1 MRQSRHRL
9 KALCV
14 MGSVLA
20 LMGCGGSDG
29 DGDGDGGRSGGG
41 TVSEAWAGFCTATF
55 TEDTPIVDA
64 FDEPMFTA
72 RVGEEFLM
80 SDFDDSFGARAELLF
95 LTTTGPDSFEL
106 KPNASS
112 TWPFTSNCTIGAGV
126 PYYTVFQDVTVFA
139 EKELTTKLCSLS
151 AGSALPAGA
160 AGRGY
165 ALSSVVQGAAVY
177 QLILGPFSA
186 ECGGVDRGY
195 IRVPQTNSFGST
207 TYLVPVSGI
216 IGPE

>member
-1 MRQSRHRL
+1 MRQSRQPL
-9 KALCV
+9 KALWV

-20 LMGCGGSDG
+20 LAGCGGSDG
-29 DGDGDGGRSGGG
+29 DGPGSGGG

-55 TEDTPIVDA
+55 TEDTPISDA

-72 RVGEEFLM
+72 RVGDEFLM
-80 SDFDDSFGARAELLF
+80 SEFEDSFGGRAELLY
-95 LTTTGPDSFEL
+95 LTNAGPDSFEL
-106 KPNASS
+106 EPRAGS

-126 PYYTVFQDVTVFA
+126 PYYAVFDDVTVFA
-139 EKELTTKLCSLS
+139 EKELTTKLCELT
-151 AGSALPAGA
+151 AGSVLPAGSG
-160 AGRGY
+160 GRGY
-165 ALSSVVQGAAVY
+165 SLSSVAQGAAIY
-177 QLILGPFSA
+177 QVILGPFGAQCAGASS
-186 ECGGVDRGY
+186 GY